1 VCCNKDVSLNKE
13 SFLRLLCRQIATSLI
28 PPRAT
33 TIRVILVCYLSL
45 VLKKILKKN
54 NHRAIRQELVEMGEH
69 CGGDMCFERFFWQMT
84 LNQYLNYYG
93 LRVRTYKARL

>member
-1 VCCNKDVSLNKE
+1 MLAPACFE
-13 SFLRLLCRQIATSLI
+13 
-28 PPRAT
+28 
-33 TIRVILVCYLSL
+33 
-45 VLKKILKKN
+45 KILKKN

-93 LRVRTYKARL
+93 LRVRTSKARL